1 MHMCVHQN
9 LLLICVFL
17 NCLFV
22 ICDLWFV
29 KFTMTMKIMNLELSP
44 RRSFYGV
51 SEMATH
57 KSRPNWKE
65 GQVVFQEFAHI
76 KASVNKLASNN
87 FNHNIMHS
95 TLLSLL
101 ALGSC
106 IWMQCSIAEAQ
117 TKPQL
122 PHFDLTRLFG
132 GRSSEPLITLLDRNL
147 PEVQQ
152 MIERTKKSCLNQLKM
167 PAAQRSL
174 IREPNPTE
182 KEKCL
187 LECVLKGIK
196 IVSEWATQ
204 GNDSHSQLFCRWTTA
219 PTSWIWAVWSSWP
232 AWSPRTTRWPS
243 RWAAASP
250 KAAIEQLPHRS
261 RARRRISWTNALAG
275 NWNAIVSSLTGE
287 PQ

>member
-1 MHMCVHQN
+1 
-9 LLLICVFL
+9 
-17 NCLFV
+17 
-22 ICDLWFV
+22 
-29 KFTMTMKIMNLELSP
+29 
-44 RRSFYGV
+44 
-51 SEMATH
+51 
-57 KSRPNWKE
+57 
-65 GQVVFQEFAHI
+65 
-76 KASVNKLASNN
+76 
-87 FNHNIMHS
+87 MHS

-196 IVSEWATQ
+196 IMDNGTNKLNLGRV
-204 GNDSHSQLFCRWTTA
+204 
-219 PTSWIWAVWSSWP
+219 
-232 AWSPRTTRWPS
+232 
-243 RWAAASP
+243 
-250 KAAIEQLPHRS
+250 EQLTS
-261 RARRRISWTNALAG
+261 LVTEDNKVAIALSCSLAQSCNRAVTTQKPCEAAHQLNQCIGRQLERNRVKL
-275 NWNAIVSSLTGE
+275 NW
-287 PQ
+287 